1 VNAEFVCGLVEQT
14 FVAEELQLVP
24 RRHSDSILR
33 RQQVMM
39 LGYQCDSMII
49 CRKKQPVFEPV
60 FFAETE
66 KEINFRAVVS
76 GHPRNVATNIP

>member
-1 VNAEFVCGLVEQT
+1 
-14 FVAEELQLVP
+14 
-24 RRHSDSILR
+24 
-33 RQQVMM
+33 MM
-39 LGYQCDSMII
+39 PGYQCDSMII